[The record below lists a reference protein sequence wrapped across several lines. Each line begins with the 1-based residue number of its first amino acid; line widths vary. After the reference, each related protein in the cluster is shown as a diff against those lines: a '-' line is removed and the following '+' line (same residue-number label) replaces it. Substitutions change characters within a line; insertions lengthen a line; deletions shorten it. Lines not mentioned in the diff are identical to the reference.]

1 LNFFV
6 LPMPLGGGG
15 GGKNQKKKIPQGRS
29 PPHTKKEKRKQTGRG
44 GKKGEGGGRG
54 GRGRE
59 RAGEG
64 GVMSAQFREMSQLA
78 KSRRSGE
85 IIVYPKNI
93 LVCPGPSLL
102 FGLSITRL
110 YSVFI
115 PPSTNSGLITT
126 FAFTVKGNTETKT
139 SFLRYT

>member
-1 LNFFV
+1 
-6 LPMPLGGGG
+6 M
-15 GGKNQKKKIPQGRS
+15 R
-29 PPHTKKEKRKQTGRG
+29 
-44 GKKGEGGGRG
+44 
-54 GRGRE
+54 
-59 RAGEG
+59 
-64 GVMSAQFREMSQLA
+64 AQFREMTQLA

-93 LVCPGPSLL
+93 LVRPGPSLL
-102 FGLSITRL
+102 FGLSITGL